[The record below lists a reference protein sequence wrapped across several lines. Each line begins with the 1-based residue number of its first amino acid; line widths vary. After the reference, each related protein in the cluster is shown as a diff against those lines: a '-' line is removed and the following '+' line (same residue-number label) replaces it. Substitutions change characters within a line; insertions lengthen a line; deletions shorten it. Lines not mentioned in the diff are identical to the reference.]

1 MKRLQQPDIERDRW
15 KRPVING
22 KSYLRPST
30 LAKTL
35 DDQSNLIEWSSAM
48 TALGMSRSPDLIAL
62 ASTIDPA
69 EHRKARDIVKRA
81 KDRVMSQGGA
91 DIGTAI
97 HSATE
102 AVDYGESIAHM
113 PADLQADALAYRAA
127 RESLGLEPLAAEV
140 FVVNE
145 ELEAAGTFDRL
156 VQSWEDGDGFDG
168 YAVHGPRPDGPPM
181 VTDIKTGS
189 KDDPEYAAKFGAVA
203 WSIQLATYAYAQP
216 YGSTWEDL
224 GAYGSPRDTDGGVI
238 WYIPRGTGKCYPI
251 FVDIALGWDLAQTA
265 RKVYDARKAN
275 VVHSIHEA
283 VTA

>member
-1 MKRLQQPDIERDRW
+1 MKRLQQPEIERDRW
-15 KRPVING
+15 GRPKING

-48 TALGMSRSPDLIAL
+48 TALGMSRSPDLVAL

-97 HSATE
+97 HAATE
-102 AVDYGESIAHM
+102 AVDYGKPIDHM

-127 RESLGLEPLAAEV
+127 RESLGLTPLAAEV

-145 ELEAAGTFDRL
+145 ELQAAGTFDRL
-156 VQSWEDGDGFDG
+156 VESDAEVF
-168 YAVHGPRPDGPPM
+168 

-189 KDDPEYAAKFGAVA
+189 KDDPEYAAKYGAVA
-203 WSIQLATYAYAQP
+203 WAIQLATYAHADP
-216 YGSTWEDL
+216 YGSDWQTL
-224 GAYGSPRDTDGGVI
+224 GGYPSCGMGVI
-238 WYIPRGTGKCYPI
+238 WYIPRGSRKCYPI
-251 FVDIALGWDLAQTA
+251 TVDLIEGWELAITA
-265 RKVYDARKAN
+265 RKVYDARKSSP
-275 VVHSIHEA
+275 VVAIREA

>member
-1 MKRLQQPDIERDRW
+1 MKRLQQPEIERDRW
-15 KRPVING
+15 NRPKING

-48 TALGMSRSPDLIAL
+48 TALGMSRSPDLVAL

-97 HSATE
+97 HAATE

-145 ELEAAGTFDRL
+145 ELQAAGTFDRL
-156 VQSWEDGDGFDG
+156 VASDS
-168 YAVHGPRPDGPPM
+168 RPLLGL

-189 KDDPEYAAKFGAVA
+189 KDDPEYAAKYGAVA
-203 WSIQLATYAYAQP
+203 WSIQLATYAHADP
-216 YGSTWEDL
+216 YGLDWEEL
-224 GAYGSPRDTDGGVI
+224 GAYPLWTEGII
-238 WYIPRGTGKCYPI
+238 WYIPRGSGKCYPI
-251 FVDIALGWDLAQTA
+251 TVDLGVGWDLAITA
-265 RKVYDARKAN
+265 RKVYDARKSSP
-275 VVHSIHEA
+275 VVAIREA

>member
-1 MKRLQQPDIERDRW
+1 MKRLQQPEIERDRW
-15 KRPVING
+15 GRPKMNG

-62 ASTIDPA
+62 ASTIAPA
-69 EHRKARDIVKRA
+69 DHRKARDIVKRA

-97 HSATE
+97 HAATE
-102 AVDYGESIAHM
+102 AVDYGESIDHM

-127 RESLGLEPLAAEV
+127 RESLRLEPLAAEV

-145 ELEAAGTFDRL
+145 ELQAAGTFDRL
-156 VQSWEDGDGFDG
+156 VQPFDPPD
-168 YAVHGPRPDGPPM
+168 YANGVPPVPTGPPM

-189 KDDPEYAAKFGAVA
+189 KDDPEYAAKYGAVA
-203 WSIQLATYAYAQP
+203 WSIQLATYANAQP
-216 YGSTWEDL
+216 YGATWEEL
-224 GAYGSPRDTDGGVI
+224 GACMATPADCDGGII

-251 FVDIALGWDLAQTA
+251 IVDIAKGWELAQTA

-275 VVHSIHEA
+275 VVHSIREA

>member
-1 MKRLQQPDIERDRW
+1 MA
-15 KRPVING
+15 
-22 KSYLRPST
+22 RPST

-48 TALGMSRSPDLIAL
+48 TALGMSRSPDLVAL
-62 ASTIDPA
+62 ASTIAPA
-69 EHRKARDIVKRA
+69 DHRKARDIVTRA

-97 HSATE
+97 HAATE

-127 RESLGLEPLAAEV
+127 RESLGLTPLAAEV
-140 FVVNE
+140 FVVNK
-145 ELEAAGTFDRL
+145 ELQAAGTFDRL
-156 VQSWEDGDGFDG
+156 VESDAEVF
-168 YAVHGPRPDGPPM
+168 

-189 KDDPEYAAKFGAVA
+189 KDDPEYAAKYGAVA
-203 WSIQLATYAYAQP
+203 WSVQLATYANAQP
-216 YGSTWEDL
+216 YGTTWEEL
-224 GAYGSPRDTDGGVI
+224 GACMATPADCDGGII

-251 FVDIALGWDLAQTA
+251 IVDIAKGWELAQTA

-275 VVHSIHEA
+275 VVHSIREA